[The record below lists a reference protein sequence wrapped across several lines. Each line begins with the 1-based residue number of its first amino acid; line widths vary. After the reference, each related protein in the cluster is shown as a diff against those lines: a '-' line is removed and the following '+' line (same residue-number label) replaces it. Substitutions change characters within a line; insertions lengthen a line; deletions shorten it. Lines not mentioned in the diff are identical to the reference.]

1 MLLLQE
7 LQSQTLQ
14 DGLQIYGVCEVFLS
28 VFASFGLVE
37 AEPFGCSRAFA
48 HVRACCT
55 VRISSSL
62 LCGKAGELVAIH
74 VLSIVWQQ
82 GATAV
87 PICQEPAGVFERP
100 PH

>member
-1 MLLLQE
+1 MLLQE

-14 DGLQIYGVCEVFLS
+14 DGLHICGVCEVFLS

-48 HVRACCT
+48 LVSACCI
-55 VRISSSL
+55 VRMSSSH

-87 PICQEPAGVFERP
+87 PIYPELAGVSERP